1 MRFLETSLEVTE
13 KLTFQTRKTDQI
25 QTIYY
30 FKPFKDENPKR
41 TRIKIFKRALS
52 AKTHFFLKNS
62 ISLILFEKQ
71 TILKTYELRF
81 TEDEF
86 LKLFWHN

>member
-1 MRFLETSLEVTE
+1 MGR
-13 KLTFQTRKTDQI
+13 TDQI

-41 TRIKIFKRALS
+41 TRNKILKRVLS
-52 AKTHFFLKNS
+52 AKTHFFENS
-62 ISLILFEKQ
+62 IRQILFEKR
-71 TILKTYELRF
+71 TVLKTYELRF

-86 LKLFWHN
+86 LKNFLAPLRDFLTRIYFDTK